1 VSQGGVLIWHAAAG
15 VTPARAGRIEGVFV
29 FVASVS
35 TARKIFAMALK
46 KWDGGE
52 KSAQQNAPFS
62 PQPTGRFDDFV
73 IGAVRA

>member
-1 VSQGGVLIWHAAAG
+1 
-15 VTPARAGRIEGVFV
+15 V